1 MKKIL
6 LVLLFASLTI
16 RAQVPSPKSH
26 FGFNIGDNY
35 HLATF
40 TQTEGYLK
48 KVAAA
53 SNRVKLQS
61 IGLTEEGRN
70 QYMVIVSDPA
80 NIKNLAKWNALVV
93 ETKDNYEAKNV
104 A

>member
-6 LVLLFASLTI
+6 LILLFASLTI

-40 TQTEGYLK
+40 TQTEAYLK
-48 KVAAA
+48 KVAAT

-61 IGLTEEGRN
+61 IGKTDL
-70 QYMVIVSDPA
+70 VI
-80 NIKNLAKWNALVV
+80 I
-93 ETKDNYEAKNV
+93 
-104 A
+104 